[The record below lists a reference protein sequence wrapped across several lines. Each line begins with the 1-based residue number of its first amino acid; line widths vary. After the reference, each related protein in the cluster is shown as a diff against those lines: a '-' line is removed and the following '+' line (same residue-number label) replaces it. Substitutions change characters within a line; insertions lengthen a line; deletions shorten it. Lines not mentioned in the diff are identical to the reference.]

1 MKKRIIFAVT
11 AFACALAVNAQST
24 TLSSAP
30 AQDKPTLTNVE
41 NPNQASFKFKE
52 EEFNFNSIKQGDV
65 VNHDFS
71 FTNTGKEPLV
81 ISDAKG
87 SCGCTVPTWPKEPIS
102 PGATAVIKVTFNSA
116 GKMGS
121 QDKTVTLTSNAK
133 ENPMVLHL
141 KGNVEKPI
149 EQPAVQTEKK

>member
-1 MKKRIIFAVT
+1 MKKLILSFVLCTIASVGFAQE
-11 AFACALAVNAQST
+11 AKKLDNIGN
-24 TLSSAP
+24 
-30 AQDKPTLTNVE
+30 D

-52 EEFNFNSIKQGDV
+52 EEFSFTSIKQGDV

-87 SCGCTVPTWPKEPIS
+87 SCGCTVPTWPKEPIA

-116 GKMGS
+116 GKMGA

-149 EQPAVQTEKK
+149 EEPAVQTDKK